1 MRGYMDMIMDQN
13 NSQAAQT
20 ASSLDTR
27 RFQERRGVLSAGWI
41 SLHPHQVIRA
51 FLSQMKIIDPALLEH
66 TRSVTHYTLLMARNL
81 NLPQRDRRELLYSTL
96 LHDLGKIGID
106 KRIMEKRE
114 KLTPQEWEIIRAH
127 PINSVKILS
136 SFPCFVDICPII
148 RHHHE
153 RFDGTGYPDGLKG
166 EQIPFM
172 SRLITVVDAF
182 VAMTNVRTY
191 QASLTISDALET
203 IEENKGKQFDPKLT
217 TPFVAV
223 VLETLKRRAVR
234 GQTVQKVNADML

>member
-1 MRGYMDMIMDQN
+1 MRGNRDMIIDQN

-20 ASSLDTR
+20 ASSLDTH
-27 RFQERRGVLSAGWI
+27 RFQESEGVLSAGWI

-51 FLSQMKIIDPALLEH
+51 FLSQMKIMDPALLEH
-66 TRSVTHYTLLMARNL
+66 TRSVTHYTLLMARDL
-81 NLPQRDRRELLYSTL
+81 NLPKRDKRKLLYSAL
-96 LHDLGKIGID
+96 LHDLGKLGID
-106 KRIMEKRE
+106 QRIIEKRE

-136 SFPCFVDICPII
+136 SFPCFLDISPII

-153 RFDGTGYPDGLKG
+153 RFDGTGYPDGLMG
-166 EQIPFM
+166 EQIPLMARF
-172 SRLITVVDAF
+172 ITVVDAF
-182 VAMTNVRTY
+182 VAMTNVRSY

-217 TPFVAV
+217 TLFVAV

-234 GQTVQKVNADML
+234 GQTAQTVNSDIL

>member
-1 MRGYMDMIMDQN
+1 
-13 NSQAAQT
+13 
-20 ASSLDTR
+20 
-27 RFQERRGVLSAGWI
+27 
-41 SLHPHQVIRA
+41 
-51 FLSQMKIIDPALLEH
+51 
-66 TRSVTHYTLLMARNL
+66 
-81 NLPQRDRRELLYSTL
+81 
-96 LHDLGKIGID
+96 LGKIGID
-106 KRIMEKRE
+106 QRIIEKRE
-114 KLTPQEWEIIRAH
+114 RLTPQEWEIIRAH

-136 SFPCFVDICPII
+136 SFPCFLDISPII

-182 VAMTNVRTY
+182 VAMTNVRSY

-217 TPFVAV
+217 TPFIAL

-234 GQTVQKVNADML
+234 GQTAQKVNADML